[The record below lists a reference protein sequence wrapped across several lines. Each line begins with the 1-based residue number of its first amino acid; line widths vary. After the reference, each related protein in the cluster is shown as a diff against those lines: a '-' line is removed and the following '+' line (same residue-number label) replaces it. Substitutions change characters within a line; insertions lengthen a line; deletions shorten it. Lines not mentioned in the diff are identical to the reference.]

1 MLSSSRFYAIVMARG
16 VREIS
21 HIVTIRM
28 LDLFVGWFVLFFSA
42 SKREQVTMLPNR
54 FMTTEKLL
62 RKLIIYGVAFLLVAG
77 CASAPK
83 APPPH
88 PKPIAR
94 PQPKP
99 VDAKAQQQYYDLGL
113 QNYSKENYR
122 GAKEAFQ
129 QVIELG
135 PHTALGLK
143 AQENL
148 KKIEQILKTL
158 EEIESK

>member
-1 MLSSSRFYAIVMARG
+1 
-16 VREIS
+16 
-21 HIVTIRM
+21 
-28 LDLFVGWFVLFFSA
+28 
-42 SKREQVTMLPNR
+42 MLPNG
-54 FMTTEKLL
+54 FMTIEKLL
-62 RKLIIYGVAFLLVAG
+62 RKLIIMYGVAFLLVAG
-77 CASAPK
+77 CASAPQ

-88 PKPIAR
+88 PKPIVR

-99 VDAKAQQQYYDLGL
+99 VDAKAQQKYYDLGL
-113 QNYSKENYR
+113 QNYSKENYKE
-122 GAKEAFQ
+122 AKEAFQ

-135 PHTALGLK
+135 PNTVLGLK